1 MRRWLRKIRGAL
13 GIASAWAAS
22 WAVAETLII
31 GGLILATGNTLPA
44 GTLGAI
50 ALSGAGVGFLSGLA
64 FSAVFGA
71 INRHLT
77 LDDIRVGPTALLG
90 ATAGGIVP
98 ALISAS
104 TIAPGLAPGVF
115 VLMNLAIGAVMG
127 TATAVGI
134 VWLARLDLTAIE
146 GTPESALL
154 PTPGDHTGTAGG
166 LENSATID
174 GSEA

>member
-13 GIASAWAAS
+13 GIAFAWAAS
-22 WAVAETLII
+22 WAVAETVIV
-31 GGLILATGNTLPA
+31 GGLVLAGGSTLPA
-44 GTLGAI
+44 GALGAI

-71 INRHLT
+71 INRHRT

-90 ATAGGIVP
+90 AAAGGIVP

-115 VLMNLAIGAVMG
+115 VLMNLFIGAMMG

-134 VWLARLDLTAIE
+134 VRLVRMDATAIE
-146 GTPESALL
+146 GPPESASL
-154 PTPGDHTGTAGG
+154 PTTGDDAGASGGEGG
-166 LENSATID
+166 LRD
-174 GSEA
+174 D